1 MKIFKKKIIS
11 FLSLL
16 ILTSFLL
23 APFTSL
29 ILSNSLREHA
39 YREIMMHVIAQEE
52 TKGLKSGL
60 EIAKRLFYYTAKNTL
75 LNPGDL
81 LPYNEKSLGYLIN
94 GLVYC
99 DYAADILATLC
110 AHKGIP
116 ARYAMLMDKDGV
128 SPHTI
133 TEIFLDGKWRVFDP
147 AEICYYTTKSGKL
160 ATLEDL
166 SENSD
171 LILENKRMQK
181 IYPTGLPDVYKRM
194 FPLPLPPQRSASKVK
209 RITPFDKLG
218 FFYYAVFG
226 KRFLRPYQ
234 DLYLRIK
241 TAKMQE
247 EQKLYYLAR
256 NYQLV
261 HRTDQAIEQY
271 NDLLKAYP
279 EGKHASRAALFLSFI
294 YMDQKNNYL
303 KAIEVLQSLID
314 RPENIYEKY
323 ALYYVGKC
331 YQLSGDNFKAQQ
343 YFDLSGLF
351 IKLDPSLAN

>member
-1 MKIFKKKIIS
+1 MKKLLIFLFIFIIAS
-11 FLSLL
+11 FLS
-16 ILTSFLL
+16 
-23 APFTSL
+23 APFFSL
-29 ILSNSLREHA
+29 ILKASLRDHT
-39 YREIMMHVIAQEE
+39 YRAIIMHVIAQEE
-52 TKGLKSGL
+52 TRGIKSDL
-60 EIAKRLFYYTAKNTL
+60 EITKKLFYYTAKHTL

-81 LPYNEKSLGYLIN
+81 LPYEDKELGYLIN

-133 TEIFLDGKWRVFDP
+133 TEVFLDGKWRIFDP
-147 AEICYYTTKSGKL
+147 AEISYYRTKSGEL

-166 SENSD
+166 SEDPD

-181 IYPTGLPDVYKRM
+181 IYPAGLPDVYKKM
-194 FPLPLPPQRSASKVK
+194 FPLPLPPQRSASKIK
-209 RITPFDKLG
+209 RVTPFDRIG
-218 FFYYAVFG
+218 FFYYALWG
-226 KRFLRPYQ
+226 ERFLRPYQ

-241 TAKMQE
+241 TAKME
-247 EQKLYYLAR
+247 GAERLYYLAR

-261 HRTDQAIEQY
+261 HRTDEAIEKY
-271 NDLLKAYP
+271 NGLLKTYP
-279 EGKHASRAALFLSFI
+279 EGKYASRAALFLAFI
-294 YMDQKNNYL
+294 YMDQKNDYL
-303 KAIEVLQSLID
+303 KAIEVLESLID
-314 RPENIYEKY
+314 RPESIYERY
-323 ALYYVGKC
+323 ALYYIGKC
-331 YQLSGDNFKAQQ
+331 YQVLGENSKAQQ